1 MSISQILNANDL
13 PSGDVVYW
21 NGHGWVRDIA
31 LAVVIEDAPAAEALG
46 KSEVESGRVLDP
58 YLVDVTLDK
67 GFPWPIRPREQIRAV
82 GPSVRADLARQT
94 GA

>member
-1 MSISQILNANDL
+1 MPQIFNANDL

-21 NGHGWVRDIA
+21 NGTAWVREIA
-31 LAVVIEDAPAAEALG
+31 AAALVTDAEATEALG
-46 KSEVESGRVLDP
+46 KAEVAARRVIDP

-67 GFPWPIRPREQIRAV
+67 GFPWPVRPREQIRAT
-82 GPSVRADLARQT
+82 GPSVRADLARST

>member
-1 MSISQILNANDL
+1 MPQILNANDL

-21 NGHGWVRDIA
+21 NGAGWVREIA
-31 LAVVIEDAPAAEALG
+31 SAMLIEDTAAADAIG
-46 KSEVESGRVLDP
+46 KNEVAAQRVLDP

-67 GFPWPIRPREQIRAV
+67 GFPWPVRPREQIRAT
-82 GPSVRADLARQT
+82 GPSVRRDLARQT